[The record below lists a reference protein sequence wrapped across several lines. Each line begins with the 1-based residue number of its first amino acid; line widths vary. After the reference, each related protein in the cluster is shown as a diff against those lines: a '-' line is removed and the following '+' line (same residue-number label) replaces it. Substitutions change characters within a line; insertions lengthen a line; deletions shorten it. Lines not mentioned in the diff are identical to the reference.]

1 MSSAKHD
8 CAKSDKG
15 PPCCAYDTQ
24 SRRQTCSYTAV
35 TEQPIETPFQPTALR
50 RFIDEFSVADRVW
63 AVASNFHFAI
73 TEVRL
78 PLRHGRIW
86 RGREILAPEFLKRL
100 FWSPNPLPS
109 FHRSSYCVP
118 SFNLSIAT
126 QEDDPPCRPSA
137 QARASKLMMKM
148 CQQRALSRQILL
160 LQYIS

>member
-35 TEQPIETPFQPTALR
+35 TERNIETPFQPTALR
-50 RFIDEFSVADRVW
+50 RVIDEFSVADRVW

-86 RGREILAPEFLKRL
+86 RGREILAPEFLMRL

-109 FHRSSYCVP
+109 IVRLIVFLPSISQSPHKRMIHHVDPLPKHAPLSS
-118 SFNLSIAT
+118 
-126 QEDDPPCRPSA
+126 
-137 QARASKLMMKM
+137 
-148 CQQRALSRQILL
+148 
-160 LQYIS
+160 

>member
-73 TEVRL
+73 TEVIL
-78 PLRHGRIW
+78 PLPHGRIW

-100 FWSPNPLPS
+100 FG
-109 FHRSSYCVP
+109 
-118 SFNLSIAT
+118 
-126 QEDDPPCRPSA
+126 
-137 QARASKLMMKM
+137 
-148 CQQRALSRQILL
+148 RQILFL
-160 LQYIS
+160 SSIVRLIVFLPSISQSPHKRMIHHVDPLPKHAPLSS

>member
-1 MSSAKHD
+1 MRS
-8 CAKSDKG
+8 
-15 PPCCAYDTQ
+15 
-24 SRRQTCSYTAV
+24 
-35 TEQPIETPFQPTALR
+35 
-50 RFIDEFSVADRVW
+50 
-63 AVASNFHFAI
+63 
-73 TEVRL
+73 

-86 RGREILAPEFLKRL
+86 RGREILAPEFLMRL

-148 CQQRALSRQILL
+148 CQQRRALSCQILL
-160 LQYIS
+160 LQYVQEIATTFFTLGLGQTFKVSCLSVSLPLSESQYPVRKYSHCIKLYN